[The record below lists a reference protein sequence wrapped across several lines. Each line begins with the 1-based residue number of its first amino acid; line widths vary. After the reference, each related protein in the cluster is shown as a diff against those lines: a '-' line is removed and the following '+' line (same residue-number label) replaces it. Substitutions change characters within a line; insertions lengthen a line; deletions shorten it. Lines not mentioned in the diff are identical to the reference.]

1 MYKQGIKQAKKHI
14 TEESRGNET
23 LGSRAGLRDSSK
35 DFELM
40 LAVGIS
46 FRTKKQLGL

>member
-1 MYKQGIKQAKKHI
+1 MYKQVIKQARKHV

-35 DFELM
+35 NFLWVDAGSGDM
-40 LAVGIS
+40 I
-46 FRTKKQLGL
+46 

>member
-1 MYKQGIKQAKKHI
+1 MYKQGIKQARKHV

-35 DFELM
+35 NFL
-40 LAVGIS
+40 
-46 FRTKKQLGL
+46 